1 MTHFDGSRANSVEMK
16 GIMTNREIQDLLRRA
31 QDGDQGAFEVLVNE
45 SRDEIARY
53 VRLRVGAHLRERV
66 DVEDVL
72 QDTQLRALESIGRF
86 VWRGEDSFFRW
97 LCVIAQHLIWNASKK
112 RSRRETRLV
121 VEPPG
126 PGMPPSTDMRRKER
140 LDRLEQSLRNLRPD
154 EREAVHLSRIEGL
167 RIREVAERMN
177 RPESTVQSIIAR
189 ALKKLRDSFGD
200 TESLHLPDRHSGAK
214 EDGP

>member
-1 MTHFDGSRANSVEMK
+1 MK
-16 GIMTNREIQDLLRRA
+16 GIVVTQETEESLAGRA
-31 QDGDQGAFEVLVNE
+31 RAGDRSAFEELL
-45 SRDEIARY
+45 STQRG
-53 VRLRVGAHLRERV
+53 RLRTWIDSRVGPNLRV
-66 DVEDVL
+66 SIDVEDIL

-140 LDRLEQSLRNLRPD
+140 LDRLEQSLQNLRPD

-177 RPESTVQSIIAR
+177 RPESTVQSTIAR

>member
-1 MTHFDGSRANSVEMK
+1 MK
-16 GIMTNREIQDLLRRA
+16 GIVVTQEIEESLACRA
-31 QDGDQGAFEVLVNE
+31 RAGDRSAFEELLGMQRGHLRSWID
-45 SRDEIARY
+45 SR
-53 VRLRVGAHLRERV
+53 VGQKLRVSI
-66 DVEDVL
+66 DVEDIL

-140 LDRLEQSLRNLRPD
+140 LDRLEQSLQNLRPD
-154 EREAVHLSRIEGL
+154 EREAVRLSRIEGL

-177 RPESTVQSIIAR
+177 RPDSTVQSIIAR

-200 TESLHLPDRHSGAK
+200 TESLHLPDRHSGSSSQSR
-214 EDGP
+214 DCS

>member
-1 MTHFDGSRANSVEMK
+1 MK
-16 GIMTNREIQDLLRRA
+16 GIVVTQETEESLAGRARAGDRSALEELLSLQR
-31 QDGDQGAFEVLVNE
+31 G
-45 SRDEIARY
+45 
-53 VRLRVGAHLRERV
+53 RLRSWIDSRVGPKLRV
-66 DVEDVL
+66 SIDVEDIL

-140 LDRLEQSLRNLRPD
+140 LDRLEQSLQNLRPD
-154 EREAVHLSRIEGL
+154 EREAVRLSRIEGL

-200 TESLHLPDRHSGAK
+200 TESLHLPDPHVDAK
-214 EDGP
+214 DDGP

>member
-1 MTHFDGSRANSVEMK
+1 MK
-16 GIMTNREIQDLLRRA
+16 GIVVTQETEESLAGRA
-31 QDGDQGAFEVLVNE
+31 RAGDRSAFEELL
-45 SRDEIARY
+45 SLQRG
-53 VRLRVGAHLRERV
+53 RLRTWIDSRVGPKLRV
-66 DVEDVL
+66 SIDVEDIL

-140 LDRLEQSLRNLRPD
+140 LDRLEQSLQNLRPD
-154 EREAVHLSRIEGL
+154 EQEAVRLSRIEGL

-200 TESLHLPDRHSGAK
+200 TESLHLPDPHVDAK
-214 EDGP
+214 DDGP

>member
-1 MTHFDGSRANSVEMK
+1 MK
-16 GIMTNREIQDLLRRA
+16 GIVVTQETEESLAGRA
-31 QDGDQGAFEVLVNE
+31 RAGDRSAFEELLGMQ
-45 SRDEIARY
+45 RG
-53 VRLRVGAHLRERV
+53 RLRTWIDSRVGPKLRV
-66 DVEDVL
+66 SIDVEDIL

-140 LDRLEQSLRNLRPD
+140 LDRLEQSLQNLRPD

-189 ALKKLRDSFGD
+189 ALRDGIRRGGDAGASAGQDQGGGAGKRDRLR
-200 TESLHLPDRHSGAK
+200 K
-214 EDGP
+214 EGVRR

>member
-1 MTHFDGSRANSVEMK
+1 MK
-16 GIMTNREIQDLLRRA
+16 GIVVTQETEESLAGRARAGDRSAFEDLLGMQR
-31 QDGDQGAFEVLVNE
+31 G
-45 SRDEIARY
+45 
-53 VRLRVGAHLRERV
+53 RLRTWIDSRVGPKLRASI

-126 PGMPPSTDMRRKER
+126 PGMSPSTDMRRKER

-154 EREAVHLSRIEGL
+154 EREAVRLSRIEGL
-167 RIREVAERMN
+167 RIREVAERMD

>member
-1 MTHFDGSRANSVEMK
+1 MK
-16 GIMTNREIQDLLRRA
+16 GIVVTQETEESLAGRA
-31 QDGDQGAFEVLVNE
+31 RAGDRSAFEELLGMQ
-45 SRDEIARY
+45 RG
-53 VRLRVGAHLRERV
+53 RLRTWIDSRVGPKLRASV
-66 DVEDVL
+66 DIEDVL

-126 PGMPPSTDMRRKER
+126 PGLPPSTDMRRKER
-140 LDRLEQSLRNLRPD
+140 LDRLEQSLQNLRPD
-154 EREAVHLSRIEGL
+154 EREAVRLSRIEGL

-177 RPESTVQSIIAR
+177 RPESTVQSTIAR

-214 EDGP
+214 DDGP